1 MSIIKSFSVGNGDM
15 FYINHNTDNFTIID
29 CCYDD
34 EEEKNKIFKE
44 IKEKA
49 NPKGMR
55 RFISTHP
62 DDDHIKGLKELEET
76 FGVWNFYCVENKAT
90 KDEETDDFK
99 KYCELRDG
107 DKHFYIYK
115 GCKRKWMNQSD
126 DVRNGAGINCLWPV
140 TSNEEFQKA
149 LKEAEEGQSPNN
161 LSPIITYSVADGV
174 KIMWMGDI
182 ESDFLDTVKD
192 SIEFEEVS
200 VLFAPHH
207 GRKSG
212 KISDDV
218 LKLINPKLVI
228 IGQAPSDYLNYYK
241 GYNTITQN
249 SAGDITLDC
258 DGKKLH
264 VYVSST
270 SYEADFLKNEK
281 LQNTYDRYIGTL
293 DV

>member
-34 EEEKNKIFKE
+34 EDEKNKIFKE
-44 IKEKA
+44 IREKA
-49 NPKGMR
+49 NQKGMR

-76 FGVWNFYCVENKAT
+76 IGVWNFYCVKNKAT
-90 KDEETDDFK
+90 KEEETDDFN

-107 DKHFYIYK
+107 DKSFYLYK
-115 GCKRKWMNQSD
+115 GCQRKWMNQSD
-126 DVRNGAGINCLWPV
+126 EERSGAGLNCLWPV
-140 TSNEEFQKA
+140 TSNEEFKVA
-149 LKEAEEGQSPNN
+149 LQEAEEGKSPNN

-174 KIMWMGDI
+174 KVMWMGDI
-182 ESDFLDTVKD
+182 ETDFLDKVKD
-192 SIEFEEVS
+192 SIEFEEIS
-200 VLFAPHH
+200 ILFAPHH

-212 KISDDV
+212 KISDDI
-218 LKLINPKLVI
+218 LKLLNPKMVI
-228 IGQAPSDYLNYYK
+228 IGEAPSEYLNYYK

-249 SAGDITLDC
+249 SAGEITLDC
-258 DGKKLH
+258 TGNKIH

-270 SYEADFLKNEK
+270 TYKVNFLKNENLSNK
-281 LQNTYDRYIGTL
+281 YGQYIGTL
-293 DV
+293 VL